1 MVFKDRLPDPT
12 EDEMRVVAKPERLS
26 MRDPLKDGEQ
36 VPVLQFLADSQPDIN
51 KSRIL
56 DDFRL

>member
-36 VPVLQFLADSQPDIN
+36 VPVLQILADSQPDIN